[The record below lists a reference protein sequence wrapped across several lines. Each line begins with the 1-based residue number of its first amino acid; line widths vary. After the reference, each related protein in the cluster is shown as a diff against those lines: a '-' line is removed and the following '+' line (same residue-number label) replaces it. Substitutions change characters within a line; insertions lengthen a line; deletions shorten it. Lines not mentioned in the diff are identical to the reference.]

1 MNKEGILS
9 SVQKHGLEFVQL
21 FFTDVEG
28 VFKHL
33 ELPITQ
39 IEKVLNN
46 EIMFDG
52 SSINGFTKIE
62 ASDMLLYP
70 DYATW
75 KVNNEEKVGLFICD
89 VHYPDGRAF
98 EGDPR
103 NVLKKAI
110 EKANDKGFSTF
121 NVGPEPE
128 FFLFAKEGNEFVPN
142 DNGGYFDVAPL
153 DKTVL
158 LRREITKALQ
168 KLGLEVEA
176 LHHEVAIGQ
185 HEIDWKYA
193 PGLQTADNIQL
204 FKYTVKSI
212 AEKHGLVAT
221 FMPKPIFG
229 ENGSGMHCHMSL
241 GTDHGNAF
249 YDENDEIGLSQVARQ
264 FIAGVLTHARANA
277 SVTNPTVNS
286 YKRLVPGYEAPVYV
300 AWSRSNRTCTIRV
313 PAARGAATR
322 IEVRNPDPSANPYL
336 ALAVLLSAGLDG
348 IERNL
353 TPPTERQENL
363 YLMDDAARKAEGIDT
378 LPGSLLEAFTELEN
392 SEFLQQVL
400 GKHVYYSFLQN
411 KKDEWDAYRLRVSDW
426 EKETYLNC

>member
-1 MNKEGILS
+1 MKKESILN
-9 SVQKHGLEFVQL
+9 SVEEHGLEFVQL

-62 ASDMLLYP
+62 ASDMMLFP
-70 DYATW
+70 DFNTW
-75 KVNNEEKVGLFICD
+75 KVDTDEKVGLFICD
-89 VHYPDGRAF
+89 IYYPDGTPF

-103 NVLKKAI
+103 NVLRRAI
-110 EKANDKGFSTF
+110 NHATVQGFSSF

-128 FFLFAKEGNEFVPN
+128 FFLFRKEGNNLVPN
-142 DNGGYFDVAPL
+142 DHGGYFDVAPL
-153 DKTVL
+153 DKTVAI
-158 LRREITKALQ
+158 RREITKSLQ
-168 KLGLEVEA
+168 RLGLEVEA

-193 PGLQTADNIQL
+193 PGLQTADHIQL
-204 FKYTVKSI
+204 FKYTVRKI
-212 AEKHGLVAT
+212 AENHGLVAT

-249 YDENDEIGLSQVARQ
+249 YDENDSIGLSETARQ

-300 AWSRSNRTCTIRV
+300 AWSRSNRTCTIRI
-313 PAARGAATR
+313 PAARGAGTR

-348 IERNL
+348 IKRQL
-353 TPPTERQENL
+353 TPPTERAENL
-363 YLMDDAARKAEGIDT
+363 YLMDDVTRKAQGIDT
-378 LPGSLLEAFTELEN
+378 LPGSLQEAYSELEN

-411 KKDEWDAYRLRVSDW
+411 KKDEWDAYRLRVSEW
-426 EKETYLNC
+426 EKETYLHC

>member
-1 MNKEGILS
+1 MKKETILN
-9 SVQKHGLEFVQL
+9 SVEEHGLEFVQL

-62 ASDMLLYP
+62 ASDMMLFP
-70 DYATW
+70 DFSTW
-75 KVNNEEKVGLFICD
+75 KVDTDEKVGLFICD
-89 VHYPDGRAF
+89 VYYPDGTPF

-103 NVLKKAI
+103 NVLRRAI
-110 EKANDKGFSTF
+110 DHATEQGFSSF

-128 FFLFAKEGNEFVPN
+128 FFLFTKEGNNLVPN

-153 DKTVL
+153 DKTVAI
-158 LRREITKALQ
+158 RREITKSLQ

-204 FKYTVKSI
+204 FKYTVRKI
-212 AEKHGLVAT
+212 AENHGLVAT

-241 GTDHGNAF
+241 GNDNGNAF
-249 YDENDEIGLSQVARQ
+249 YDENDAIGLSETARQ

-300 AWSRSNRTCTIRV
+300 AWSRSNRTCTIRI
-313 PAARGAATR
+313 PAARGAGTR

-348 IERNL
+348 IKRQL
-353 TPPTERQENL
+353 TPPTERAENL
-363 YLMDDAARKAEGIDT
+363 YLMDDVTRKAEGIDT
-378 LPGSLLEAFTELEN
+378 LPGSLQEAYAELEN

-411 KKDEWDAYRLRVSDW
+411 KKDEWDAYRLRVSEW

>member
-1 MNKEGILS
+1 MKKETILN
-9 SVQKHGLEFVQL
+9 SVEEHSLEFVQL

-39 IEKVLNN
+39 IEKILNN
-46 EIMFDG
+46 ETMFDG

-62 ASDMLLYP
+62 ASDMVLFP
-70 DYATW
+70 DLNTW
-75 KVNNEEKVGLFICD
+75 KVDTNEKVGLFICD
-89 VHYPDGRAF
+89 VYYPNGTPF

-103 NVLKKAI
+103 NVLKRAI
-110 EKANDKGFSTF
+110 EKATDKGFTSF

-128 FFLFAKEGNEFVPN
+128 FFLFTKEGNQLVPN

-153 DKTVL
+153 DKTVKI
-158 LRREITKALQ
+158 RREITKALQ
-168 KLGLEVEA
+168 ALGLEVEA

-204 FKYTVKSI
+204 FKYTVKTI
-212 AEKHGLVAT
+212 AEKNGLVAT

-241 GTDHGNAF
+241 GNDNGNAF
-249 YDENDEIGLSQVARQ
+249 YDQHDSIGLSETARQ

-300 AWSRSNRTCTIRV
+300 AWSQSNRTCTIRI
-313 PAARGAATR
+313 PAARGAGTR

-348 IERNL
+348 IERKL
-353 TPPTERQENL
+353 TPPVERSENL
-363 YLMDDAARKAEGIDT
+363 YLMDDVTRKAEGIET
-378 LPGSLLEAFTELEN
+378 LPGSLLEAVTELEN

-400 GKHVYYSFLQN
+400 GKHVFYSFLQN
-411 KKDEWDAYRLRVSDW
+411 KKEEWDAYRLRVSEW